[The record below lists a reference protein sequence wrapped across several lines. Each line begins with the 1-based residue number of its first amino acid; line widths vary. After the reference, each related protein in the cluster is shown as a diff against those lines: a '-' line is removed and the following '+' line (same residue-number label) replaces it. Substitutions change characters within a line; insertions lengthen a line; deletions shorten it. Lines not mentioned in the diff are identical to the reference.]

1 MTEKKARVE
10 DALHA
15 TRAAVEE
22 GVIPGGGSTLV
33 RCKDAVAKRRERL
46 RGDEKTGAD
55 IVAKALEAPLL
66 AIAENTGLNGAVVVN
81 EVLERP
87 EGIGLDANTSQ
98 YVDMMKAGIIDPTK
112 VTRTALE
119 NAASIASLMLT
130 TETMVTDIGEEEEGA
145 AVPEGAVR

>member
-1 MTEKKARVE
+1 
-10 DALHA
+10 
-15 TRAAVEE
+15 
-22 GVIPGGGSTLV
+22 
-33 RCKDAVAKRRERL
+33 
-46 RGDEKTGAD
+46 
-55 IVAKALEAPLL
+55 
-66 AIAENTGLNGAVVVN
+66 VVVN